1 MKTYIRRIVNSVGKI
16 KGISGPASVFGKC
29 IKTLPQPDV
38 IPLTYPAGQVVSVKI
53 RLPGQHLMDIKTSQ
67 WKHPLLKLKKNR
79 LFYFFFSGNIANHR
93 NIYPLFL

>member
-16 KGISGPASVFGKC
+16 KGISGPASVFGKR
-29 IKTLPQPDV
+29 IKALPQPDE

-67 WKHPLLKLKKNR
+67 WKHPLLKLKKE
-79 LFYFFFSGNIANHR
+79 SSV
-93 NIYPLFL
+93 LFLFFWKYSES